1 MLTAYYDLAR
11 NPPTYDFV
19 TFLMRVEALRLER
32 GEKDIEI
39 MVLPGP
45 DEGFRLDNLWP
56 RGGEARRKLL
66 DNIVVPMAALLP
78 ACRRVTVH
86 DDRPHAANNSFGHNE
101 YTIPFRNFTMV
112 YGKGIRPLR
121 SPDKPQREPDLVTI
135 TLRES
140 EHWAFRNSHVQ
151 EWLSAAVAM
160 THSLG
165 LNVVILRDT
174 SHAHIPLPPR
184 NFSEIGGWTTDP
196 VAPINIIE
204 RARLYSQ
211 ASMNFFVSNGPAWLA
226 LALDVPAVIFRPTAD
241 QGPAF
246 FKEVAG
252 VRRGDQMPNAPPYQ
266 RLVWKDETAERVV
279 EEYRMMLSETKVA
292 ACT

>member
-19 TFLMRVEALRLER
+19 TFLMRVEALRLAS
-32 GEKDIEI
+32 GDKDVEI

-66 DNIVVPMAALLP
+66 NNIVVPMAALLP
-78 ACRRVTVH
+78 ACCRVTVH
-86 DDRPHAANNSFGHNE
+86 DDRPHAVSNSFGHNE
-101 YTIPFRNFTMV
+101 YTIPFRNFTV
-112 YGKGIRPLR
+112 AYGKGIRPLR
-121 SPDKPQREPDLVTI
+121 SPDRPQREPDLVTI

-151 EWLSAAVAM
+151 EWLRAAIALAD
-160 THSLG
+160 LG
-165 LNVVILRDT
+165 YRVIIVRDT
-174 SHAHIPLPPR
+174 AKVCVPLEPLEGR
-184 NFSEIGGWTTDP
+184 GFVTDP
-196 VAPINIIE
+196 EASMSMLA
-204 RARLYSQ
+204 RARLYSR
-211 ASMNFFVSNGPAWLA
+211 AAVNFFVSNGPAWLA

-241 QGPAF
+241 HGPHF
-246 FKEVAG
+246 FREVAG
-252 VRRGDQMPNAPPYQ
+252 VQRGGQMPNAPPYQ

-279 EEYRMMLSETKVA
+279 EECRTMLGEAKVA

>member
-19 TFLMRVEALRLER
+19 TFLMRVEALRLAS
-32 GEKDIEI
+32 GDKDVEI

-66 DNIVVPMAALLP
+66 NNIVVPMAALLP
-78 ACRRVTVH
+78 ACCRVTVH
-86 DDRPHAANNSFGHNE
+86 DDRPHAVSNSFGHNE
-101 YTIPFRNFTMV
+101 YTIPFRNFTV
-112 YGKGIRPLR
+112 AYGKGIRPLR
-121 SPDKPQREPDLVTI
+121 SPDRPQREPDLVTI

-140 EHWAFRNSHVQ
+140 EHWAFRNSNPS
-151 EWLSAAVAM
+151 EWLKAAW
-160 THSLG
+160 L
-165 LNVVILRDT
+165 LDQDYRVVFVRDT
-174 SHAHIPLPPR
+174 AHADVPLP
-184 NFSEIGGWTTDP
+184 GAVCDP
-196 VAPINIIE
+196 EASRDLLA
-204 RARLYSQ
+204 RARLYSR
-211 ASMNFFVSNGPAWLA
+211 AAVNFFVSNGPAWLA

-241 QGPAF
+241 HGPHF
-246 FKEVAG
+246 FREVAG
-252 VRRGDQMPNAPPYQ
+252 VQRGGQMPNAPPYQ

-279 EEYRMMLSETKVA
+279 EECRTMLGEAKVA